1 MGREDDLN
9 RIRDKIRRLT
19 GEIIELSWERMKLV
33 DEVVKVK
40 KKLNLP
46 IEDLDVERKLK
57 DYISNL
63 CIEKQIDLDYA
74 SKILNLL
81 LEEAKK
87 RQRKLYGENGG
98 G

>member
-1 MGREDDLN
+1 MGREASLN

-46 IEDLDVERKLK
+46 IEDLNVERKLK

-63 CIEKQIDLDYA
+63 CIEKRIDLDYA

>member
-1 MGREDDLN
+1 MGRENDLN
-9 RIRDKIRRLT
+9 RIREKIRRLT
-19 GEIIELSWERMKLV
+19 GEIIELSWKRMKLV
-33 DEVVKVK
+33 DEIVKVK
-40 KKLNLP
+40 KEFNLP

-87 RQRKLYGENGG
+87 RQRKLYGESGG

>member
-1 MGREDDLN
+1 MGREANLN
-9 RIRDKIRRLT
+9 RIRNKIRRLT
-19 GEIIELSWERMKLV
+19 GKIIELSWERMKLV

-57 DYISNL
+57 EYISNL
-63 CIEKQIDLDYA
+63 CIEKRIDLDYA

-87 RQRKLYGENGG
+87 REKKLYGENGG

>member
-87 RQRKLYGENGG
+87 RQRKLYGENRGG
-98 G
+98 

>member
-33 DEVVKVK
+33 DEIVKVK
-40 KKLNLP
+40 KELNLQ

>member
-1 MGREDDLN
+1 MGREANLN

>member
-1 MGREDDLN
+1 MGREANLN
-9 RIRDKIRRLT
+9 RIRDKIRKLT